1 MDFNEVVAGH
11 VDDAAVVQGGV
22 EHGQGFVFRHV
33 DFIEDGE
40 APHFRRHGN
49 GAFPKEDITV
59 S

>member
-33 DFIEDGE
+33 DLIEDGE
-40 APHFRRHGN
+40 APDFRRNGN
-49 GAFPKEDITV
+49 GAFSEEDIAV